1 MTTVVKSPSGGEPS
15 APGHAS
21 AASPPGHLCGI
32 ASEEQ
37 FRELLEAAPDAMVIV
52 DSDGRISLVNRQ
64 TERLFGYDRHE
75 LIGQPVEILL
85 PEAIRDSHT
94 ARRQAYTS
102 TPEVRPMGAGLELLA
117 RRRDGSEF
125 PAEISLS
132 PLQTAD
138 GLLVSAAI
146 RDITD
151 RKRADEQFR
160 GLLEAAPDAMVIV
173 DSDGRIA
180 LVNRQTER
188 LFGYHRQELIGQH
201 VEILLPEAIRKAH
214 SARRQ
219 AYTSNPE
226 VRPMG
231 AGLELLARRRDGSE
245 FPAEIS
251 LSPLQTTDG
260 LLISAAIR
268 DITDRKRAAAVLAHQ
283 AMHDPL
289 TGLPNRA
296 LLGDR
301 LDRAL
306 ARAGQHHSVVAV
318 LFLDLD
324 RFKLVNDSRGHAAG
338 DRLLVAVAER
348 LRDLVRSTDT
358 VARFGGDE
366 FVIVAEDGIDPYEAR
381 ALADRV
387 AQAFANPLSIDGE
400 DLYVTASIGIA
411 LGSGAATAEAVLGDA
426 DSAMYRAKESGRAR
440 VEIFDSTMRGE
451 AETRLRIQ
459 NDLYR
464 AVERDELRV
473 HYQSIVDLRDGA
485 VVGAEALVRWEHPDR
500 GLLGPGEF
508 IPVAEDSGLIVPV
521 GAEVL
526 RQAAAQWTA
535 WGLPRRRVLSVNL
548 SAHQVRH
555 PDVVRMVEAALHQS
569 GLPPERLCLELTE
582 SVLIDDV
589 QRRGQVLENLKGL
602 GVRLAIDDF
611 GTGYSSLTYLKR
623 FPIDIVKIDRSFL
636 VGLGQGR
643 YDLTILAAIIDLVHG
658 LGLKATAE
666 GIETEA
672 QLQQLRLLGCDFGQ
686 GYHLAA
692 PVPAPEFPVVTGPTP
707 AAMTTGGW

>member
-1 MTTVVKSPSGGEPS
+1 
-15 APGHAS
+15 
-21 AASPPGHLCGI
+21 
-32 ASEEQ
+32 
-37 FRELLEAAPDAMVIV
+37 
-52 DSDGRISLVNRQ
+52 
-64 TERLFGYDRHE
+64 
-75 LIGQPVEILL
+75 
-85 PEAIRDSHT
+85 
-94 ARRQAYTS
+94 
-102 TPEVRPMGAGLELLA
+102 A

-306 ARAGQHHSVVAV
+306 SRAGQHHSVVAV

-411 LGSGAATAEAVLGDA
+411 LGS
-426 DSAMYRAKESGRAR
+426 
-440 VEIFDSTMRGE
+440 
-451 AETRLRIQ
+451 
-459 NDLYR
+459 
-464 AVERDELRV
+464 
-473 HYQSIVDLRDGA
+473 
-485 VVGAEALVRWEHPDR
+485 
-500 GLLGPGEF
+500 
-508 IPVAEDSGLIVPV
+508 
-521 GAEVL
+521 
-526 RQAAAQWTA
+526 
-535 WGLPRRRVLSVNL
+535 
-548 SAHQVRH
+548 
-555 PDVVRMVEAALHQS
+555 
-569 GLPPERLCLELTE
+569 
-582 SVLIDDV
+582 
-589 QRRGQVLENLKGL
+589 
-602 GVRLAIDDF
+602 
-611 GTGYSSLTYLKR
+611 
-623 FPIDIVKIDRSFL
+623 
-636 VGLGQGR
+636 
-643 YDLTILAAIIDLVHG
+643 
-658 LGLKATAE
+658 
-666 GIETEA
+666 
-672 QLQQLRLLGCDFGQ
+672 
-686 GYHLAA
+686 
-692 PVPAPEFPVVTGPTP
+692 
-707 AAMTTGGW
+707 